1 MSLLDQLQDDLK
13 QAMRDG
19 NAVARDALRMTMTAL
34 KNRRIE
40 KGEDLNEGEELAV
53 VTKQVKSRQDSA
65 EQYTNANRPELAE
78 KELAEIKILEGY
90 LPKQLSA
97 EEVKALVE
105 ARINELGI
113 SKKSEIGQLMKSIM
127 STHKGQ
133 LDGKAVQQAAGSLL
147 S

>member
-19 NAVARDALRMTMTAL
+19 NATARDCLRMTLTAL

-40 KGEDLNEGEELAV
+40 KGSDLDAAEELAV

-65 EQYTNANRPELAE
+65 EQYTQANRPELAE
-78 KELAEIKILEGY
+78 KETAEIAVLEGY
-90 LPKQLSA
+90 LPQQLSA
-97 EEVKALVE
+97 EEVEALVK
-105 ARINELGI
+105 ARIAELGI

-147 S
+147 A

>member
-133 LDGKAVQQAAGSLL
+133 IDGKAVQQAAGSLL
-147 S
+147 A